1 MTYQEYITSIQQAV
15 AANLSVGNII
25 FGILLLIAII
35 IGLVFFF
42 MYVRKEYYRK
52 RSEID
57 SFLMEDQHKTDIFV
71 PGLSDREDK
80 NNQKEKFFE
89 KLYRKLNRD
98 N

>member
-1 MTYQEYITSIQQAV
+1 MNYAEYITSIQQAV
-15 AANLSVGNII
+15 AANLDIGNII
-25 FGILLLIAII
+25 FGIFLLIGII

-57 SFLMEDQHKTDIFV
+57 TFLLEDQQKTDIFV
-71 PGLSDREDK
+71 PGLSDRPAK
-80 NNQKEKFFE
+80 TNQKEKLIE
-89 KLYRKLNRD
+89 KIYKKLNRD